1 MTSEQAASEE
11 HPFISAM
18 ERKPEETLL
27 AWRLSQLDEKADRL
41 GEKVDRIT
49 VPVKDA
55 VRAAMEGLKA
65 AMNNDRG
72 RDPDYDDTEDLIY
85 RAAKAGAAAGAQFG
99 GYHEGPK
106 DSASRTVIVSCTIAI
121 ISAFIV
127 GAWQV
132 SMRVTAV
139 ETQVKNDADSQAR
152 WQAATDRRLDRLEA
166 RP

>member
-1 MTSEQAASEE
+1 MNEGTVEE
-11 HPFISAM
+11 MPFLSAM
-18 ERKPEETLL
+18 ERRPEETLR
-27 AWRLSQLDEKADRL
+27 AWRLDAERAKRCA
-41 GEKVDRIT
+41 
-49 VPVKDA
+49 VPANDA
-55 VRAAMEGLKA
+55 VHSAIKDVKTAMLNE
-65 AMNNDRG
+65 RG

-85 RAAKAGAAAGAQFG
+85 RAAKAGAAAGAQYG
-99 GYHEGPK
+99 GYREGPK
-106 DSASRTVIVSCTIAI
+106 ESASRTVIISCTVAL
-121 ISAFIV
+121 ISAFML